1 MIEMKT
7 WCIDYATIGMLE
19 FNGFKCFTLE
29 LPWQNNRSGVSCI
42 KSGEYNVVKYVSP
55 SNGNVLLLQD
65 VENRTHIQI
74 HAGNYTR
81 NVKGCI
87 LVGDSIKFLDDD
99 GIPDVTNSKNT
110 LARLIGRCEDEEII
124 RISRVADYDFMSV

>member
-19 FNGFKCFTLE
+19 FNDFKCFTLE
-29 LPWQNNRSGVSCI
+29 LPWQNNQSGVSCI
-42 KSGEYNVVKYVSP
+42 KAGTYRVIKHNSP
-55 SNGNVLLLQD
+55 ANGNILWLLN
-65 VENRTHIQI
+65 VEDRTHIQI
-74 HAGNYTR
+74 HSGNYTR

-87 LVGDSIKFLDDD
+87 LVGDSIKHLDSDD
-99 GIPDVTNSKNT
+99 IPDVTNSKNT
-110 LARLIGRCEDEEII
+110 LKQLLDACGDEEMI